1 MISITL
7 FYCCEKGVYPYE
19 YMNGLEKFNETSL
32 PEKKKIF
39 YSHLNMVDITDADY
53 TDRERVCKEFEIN
66 I

>member
-32 PEKKKIF
+32 PEKKKF
-39 YSHLNMVDITDADY
+39 LQSPKYGRY
-53 TDRERVCKEFEIN
+53 Y
-66 I
+66 